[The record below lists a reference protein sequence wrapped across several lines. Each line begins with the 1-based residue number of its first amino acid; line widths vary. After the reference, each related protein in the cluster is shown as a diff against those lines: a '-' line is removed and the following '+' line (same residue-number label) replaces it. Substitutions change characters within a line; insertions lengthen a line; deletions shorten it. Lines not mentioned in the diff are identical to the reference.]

1 MAIEQR
7 VLAEL
12 AIGVV
17 RIDVVI
23 TLRPALQAK
32 AGLRVHGIFC
42 AKCRHVLWR
51 AKHFLTGQ

>member
-1 MAIEQR
+1 MGVEQR

-32 AGLRVHGIFC
+32 AGLLVHSIFS

-51 AKHFLTGQ
+51 AKHLLTGQ